1 MKSFFN
7 PQTVAVVGATEREN
21 SVGRGLIEN
30 LITGDRK
37 IFPVNL
43 NSNTVLGLESYPSIS
58 SIPEDIDLV
67 VIAIPKD
74 SVKTVVKECAE
85 KNVGGVIIISAGF
98 GETGPEGKV
107 EEEEIKNILN
117 EKNIPFMGPNCLG
130 IIRPSSNLNAS
141 FAPGNPKSGDIAF
154 ISQSGALID
163 SVVDGSLEE
172 NYGFSFMVSPGNAS
186 GLSLVDYL
194 NWAEN
199 DSETK
204 VIALYVEGLKNGR
217 EFYETAKKIK
227 KPIVIIKGGKSEVS
241 QRAVSSHT
249 GSLAGESEIYS
260 AVFKQAGI
268 REVSSLN
275 EFFTISKALSWQKT
289 FKGGIAIVTNGGGVG
304 VLTADYLQNESLPS
318 LEKETISLI
327 EPHMHSGYSASN
339 PLDIVGDASAERY
352 RVAIEGILKQENIKA
367 MVVIQTL
374 QIMTEP
380 EKNAKI
386 IVEAQEKYGKTVV
399 TNFMG
404 KGEKTKK
411 AIAILEKNKIPN
423 YQFPTEASQALKSL
437 SIKNNE
443 KNNF

>member
-21 SVGRGLIEN
+21 SVGRGLMEN

-43 NSNTVLGLESYPSIS
+43 NSNNILGLESFPSIS
-58 SIPEDIDLV
+58 SIPEEIDLV
-67 VIAIPKD
+67 VVAIPKD
-74 SVKTVVKECAE
+74 SVKSVIKECAE

-98 GETGPEGKV
+98 GETGPKGKI

-194 NWAEN
+194 NWAED

-204 VIALYVEGLKNGR
+204 VIALYIEGLKNGR

-227 KPIVIIKGGKSEVS
+227 KPIVIIKGGKGEVS

-249 GSLAGESEIYS
+249 GSLAGETEIYS

-275 EFFTISKALSWQKT
+275 ELFTVSKALSWQKT

-304 VLTADYLQNESLPS
+304 VLTADYLQNESLPI

-327 EPHMHSGYSASN
+327 EPYMHSGYSAGN
-339 PLDIVGDASAERY
+339 PLDIVGDASAEKY
-352 RVAIEGILKQENIKA
+352 KVAIEGVLKQENIKA
-367 MVVIQTL
+367 LVVIQTL

-386 IVEAQEKYGKTVV
+386 IVEAQEKYGKTIV

-443 KNNF
+443 KNNL